1 MRMAFKN
8 MKAKIRREG
17 ITQRQIAESMSM
29 SANNLSLKINERIP
43 MTVDEAKFDELDKKL
58 DAILKALG

>member
-1 MRMAFKN
+1 MAFKN